1 MLLFNTSAI
10 ITKPEN
16 MQIAIIGYGKMGREI
31 EAIASKRG
39 HQVIL
44 KIDENSLH
52 LLKPDSL
59 AKADVAIEFSTPGT
73 AWDNIISCFNA
84 GVPVVCGTTGWT
96 DRLAEIT
103 DMCRTEKHAFFYA
116 SNFSIG
122 VNILFRINRW
132 LAGVMNNF
140 PGFNVGINE
149 IHHIHK
155 KDSPSGTALTLAGDI
170 LEGLSR
176 KTSWKN
182 SPSEDSEVLEIIS
195 ERTAEVPGTHVVT
208 YTSATEILEL
218 GHRALDRSV
227 FAEGALMAAEFLV
240 GKTGFFKMDDLLE
253 F

>member
-1 MLLFNTSAI
+1 M
-10 ITKPEN
+10 ITKPEH

-31 EAIASKRG
+31 EAIALKRG

-44 KIDENSLH
+44 KIDENNLH

-73 AWDNIISCFNA
+73 AYDNVISCFNA

-96 DRLAEIT
+96 GRLGEII
-103 DMCRTEKHAFFYA
+103 DKCRTEKHTFFYA

-132 LAGVMNNF
+132 LAGVMERF
-140 PGFNVGINE
+140 PGFNPGITE
-149 IHHIHK
+149 THHIHK
-155 KDSPSGTALTLAGDI
+155 KDSPSGTALTLANDI
-170 LEGLSR
+170 LEGLAR
-176 KTSWKN
+176 KTAWKN
-182 SPSEDSEVLEIIS
+182 SASEDSGVLEIIS
-195 ERTAEVPGTHVVT
+195 ERKGEVPGTHIVT
-208 YTSATEILEL
+208 YTSSTEILEL

-227 FAEGALMAAEFLV
+227 FAEGALMAAEFLE
-240 GKTGFFKMDDLLE
+240 GKTGFFKMDDLLD